1 MKNLKLKTDPKVN
14 DKFNN
19 YPELIR
25 EKMQF
30 LRRLV
35 IETAG
40 ETDGVDALEET
51 LKWGEPSFVTKNG
64 STLRMDWKK
73 NLQSN
78 MRCTFSVAAGW

>member
-30 LRRLV
+30 LRELV

-40 ETDGVDALEET
+40 ETHGVDVLEET
-51 LKWGEPSFVTKNG
+51 LKWGEPSFITKMEVHFEWTG
-64 STLRMDWKK
+64 KK

-78 MRCTFSVAAGW
+78 MQCIFSVAAG

>member
-30 LRRLV
+30 LRELV

-40 ETDGVDALEET
+40 
-51 LKWGEPSFVTKNG
+51 
-64 STLRMDWKK
+64 
-73 NLQSN
+73 
-78 MRCTFSVAAGW
+78 

>member
-30 LRRLV
+30 LRELV

-40 ETDGVDALEET
+40 ETDGVDTLEET
-51 LKWGEPSFVTKNG
+51 LKWGERYLGT
-64 STLRMDWKK
+64 
-73 NLQSN
+73 
-78 MRCTFSVAAGW
+78 